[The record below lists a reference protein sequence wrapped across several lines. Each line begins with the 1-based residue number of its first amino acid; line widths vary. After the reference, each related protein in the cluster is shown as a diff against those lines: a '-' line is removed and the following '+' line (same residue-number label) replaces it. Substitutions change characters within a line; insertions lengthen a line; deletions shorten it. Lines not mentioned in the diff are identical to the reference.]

1 MTLKEIDYFMGEAMS
16 EGLKAKPNCFPN
28 PPVGCV
34 IVKDGQIVSRGYT
47 NEPGKHHAEAMALH
61 QLPRGVEDFIMFVTL
76 EPCSFFGRTP
86 SCAKHIARTS
96 CKAVYVGMIDPHTKN
111 SGKGIEI
118 LKNAEIEVHVG
129 IREEEVRE
137 QLSPYLIQE

>member
-1 MTLKEIDYFMGEAMS
+1 MS

-34 IVKDGQIVSRGYT
+34 IVKDGQVVSRGHT
-47 NEPGKHHAEAMALH
+47 NEPGEDHAEAMALH
-61 QLPRGVEDFIMFVTL
+61 QLAEGVEDFIMFVTL

-96 CKAVYVGMIDPHTKN
+96 CKAVYVGMIDPHKKN

-129 IREEEVRE
+129 IREEEVRK
-137 QLSPYLIQE
+137 QLAPYLLTE

>member
-1 MTLKEIDYFMGEAMS
+1 MS
-16 EGLKAKPNCFPN
+16 EGLKANPNCIPY

-34 IVKDGQIVSRGYT
+34 IVKDGQVVSRGHT
-47 NEPGKHHAEAMALH
+47 NEPGEDHAEAMALH
-61 QLPRGVEDFIMFVTL
+61 QLAEGVEDFIMFVTL

-96 CKAVYVGMIDPHTKN
+96 CKAVYVGMIDPHKKN

-129 IREEEVRE
+129 IREEEVRK
-137 QLSPYLIQE
+137 QLAPYLLTE